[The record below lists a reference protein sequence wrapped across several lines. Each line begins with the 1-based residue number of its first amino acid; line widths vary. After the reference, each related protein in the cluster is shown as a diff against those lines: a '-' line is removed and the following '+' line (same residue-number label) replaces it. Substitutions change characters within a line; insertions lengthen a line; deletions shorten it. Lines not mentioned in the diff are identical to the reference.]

1 MINQVPTTDV
11 FEGLFSIIAAIL
23 FIIGFSLTV
32 LIYKKKK
39 NLTTVFLM
47 LFMIS
52 GFFYSFSNIFDKFQ
66 LWEEAEEFGYAFI
79 VLFAT
84 IFLIIGLVVILEEKL
99 QSSERSHRQALIRA
113 NFYKD
118 LFSHDMSNII
128 QNIISS
134 LELYF
139 SDPKALEQSKDA
151 IKFLEVI
158 EEQSSRGAELIS
170 NVRKLS
176 KMDESETKAKPVDAS
191 PILSDTVNYVKR
203 SYHNR
208 NVQIH
213 SVNQSANTIIY
224 ANEFLTDI
232 FENILINAIIHN
244 ENTIKEIRI
253 KISEEENEIT
263 NFLKIEFTD
272 NGKGISDTRKNTIF
286 QRDFNHEI
294 HTSGMGIGLSL
305 VKEIVESYNGKI
317 HVEDRVNG
325 DYTKGVNFILKFPL
339 VS

>member
-1 MINQVPTTDV
+1 MIDV
-11 FEGLFSIIAAIL
+11 FEGLFSIIAAVL

-66 LWEEAEEFGYAFI
+66 LWEEAEEFGYPFI
-79 VLFAT
+79 VFFAT

-99 QSSERSHRQALIRA
+99 QSSERNHRQALIRA

-151 IKFLEVI
+151 IRFLEVI
-158 EEQSSRGAELIS
+158 EEQSTRGAELIS

-176 KMDESETKAKPVDAS
+176 KMDESEKMTKPVDAS
-191 PILSDTVNYVKR
+191 AILNDTVNYVKR
-203 SYHNR
+203 GFHTQ
-208 NVQIH
+208 NVRVHI
-213 SVNQSANTIIY
+213 VNQSTNMIIY
-224 ANEFLTDI
+224 ANEFLADI

-244 ENTIKEIRI
+244 ENSIKEITI

-263 NFLKIEFTD
+263 KYLKLEFSD
-272 NGKGISDTRKNTIF
+272 NGKGISDARKNTIF
-286 QRDFNHEI
+286 QRDFSGEKR
-294 HTSGMGIGLSL
+294 TRGMGIGLSL
-305 VKEIVESYNGKI
+305 VKEIVESYNGEI
-317 HVEDRVNG
+317 HLENRVNG
-325 DYTKGVNFILKFPL
+325 DYTKGAKFILKFPL

>member
-1 MINQVPTTDV
+1 MINQLPAIGV
-11 FEGLFSIIAAIL
+11 FEGIINIIATIF

-32 LIYKKKK
+32 IIYRKKK
-39 NLTTVFLM
+39 NQTTVFLIM
-47 LFMIS
+47 LMVS
-52 GFFYSFSNIFDKFQ
+52 GFFYSFSNIFAYFE
-66 LWEEAEEFGYAFI
+66 LWVEAEEFGLTFI
-79 VLFAT
+79 VFFAT

-99 QSSERSHRQALIRA
+99 QSSERSHRQALIRT

-151 IKFLEVI
+151 IKFLKVI

-176 KMDESETKAKPVDAS
+176 KMDESETKTKPIDAS
-191 PILSDTVNYVKR
+191 PILSDTINYVKR
-203 SYHNR
+203 GYHNR
-208 NVQIH
+208 NVRIH
-213 SVNQSANTIIY
+213 SVNQSANMLIY

-286 QRDFNHEI
+286 QRDFNREI

-305 VKEIVESYNGKI
+305 VKEIVESYDGEI
-317 HVEDRVNG
+317 HVEDRVSG
-325 DYTKGVNFILKFPL
+325 DYTKGANFILKFPL